1 MCHLEAAN
9 GRSKVYW
16 PRIIISR
23 ETSNMLKLFRAQIKG
38 IAFYKAVEL
47 YNFTKSF
54 SVFLGLIYL
63 YLFLSISLNTNQ
75 LIFQLNFE
83 LK

>member
-23 ETSNMLKLFRAQIKG
+23 ETCNMLKLWTQIKG